1 MIDPNQVCYHCM
13 QVHDS
18 QPSVCP
24 HCHSPCTFKQ
34 DNIRAMPIK
43 TILNGRYLIGNMLG
57 CGGYGVTYLA
67 LDLQLD
73 QRVVVKEYMP
83 SNDCTREN
91 DRLTL
96 SCVNP
101 EPFTYGLKHFHIE
114 VEALKA
120 LHGIPEVCQCVDSF
134 DANNTAYYVMPFL
147 EGMDLLRYLSS
158 QKNSRISYK
167 EMLVLL
173 MPVVVGLA
181 KVHALGILHRDIS
194 PDNIYICD
202 GKDGDGISAKLID
215 FGSARAAYS
224 NISVSFTPLLKMR
237 YAPIEQFTNSRK
249 GENQGTWSDVY
260 AFGATMYRCLLG
272 KPPIS
277 AQERI
282 TGSSLLSPADSSAKC
297 TPQQQA
303 VIFKA
308 MALQPTERF
317 TTMLEFAGALISVL
331 PIAEQTAMFAKYPN
345 IKPGKIPDQKPM
357 QNVVKPESALQLKS
371 THKAPFYAML
381 LDLAIFQGLPAL
393 LACITGS
400 WEYLLYGFS
409 IGVLLN
415 TALQISDFHASPGE
429 ILLRQRLISQ
439 KKDGFSVGGLL
450 LRNAFALF
458 PPMAATSLAMNL
470 SGRWNRSL
478 PDQLCGYELVDKDDV
493 PQRARLKEA
502 WALQM
507 LEGCY
512 AGMIVPLDEGG
523 CILGR
528 DAGKC
533 NLVFPPNT
541 TGVSRIHCAIGITP
555 EGLVSIE
562 DWGGLEGVVLESTGK
577 PIPQSAQYVLHD
589 GEQFRIGREKMML
602 IKRSKNSQ

>member
-67 LDLQLD
+67 LDLQRN

-83 SNDCTREN
+83 NNDCARES

-96 SCVNP
+96 NCVNA
-101 EPFTYGLKHFHIE
+101 EPFAYGLKHFHIE
-114 VEALKA
+114 VEAIKT

-147 EGMDLLRYLSS
+147 EGMDLLRYLSR

-194 PDNIYICD
+194 PDNIYVCD
-202 GKDGDGISAKLID
+202 AKDGGVSTAKLID

-237 YAPIEQFTNSRK
+237 YAPI
-249 GENQGTWSDVY
+249 
-260 AFGATMYRCLLG
+260 GATMYRCLLG

-282 TGSSLLSPADSSAKC
+282 TGSSLLSLVDNQAKC
-297 TPQQQA
+297 TPAQQA
-303 VIFKA
+303 VILKA
-308 MALQPTERF
+308 MALEPAERY
-317 TTMLEFAGALISVL
+317 TTMLDFANALISVL
-331 PIAEQTAMFAKYPN
+331 PTSEQTAMYAKYPN
-345 IKPGKIPDQKPM
+345 IKPGKTPNQESSRD
-357 QNVVKPESALQLKS
+357 VVKPKPELPPKVIR
-371 THKAPFYAML
+371 KAPFYAML
-381 LDLAIFQGLPAL
+381 LDLAIFQGVPAL
-393 LACITGS
+393 LACATGS
-400 WEYLLYGFS
+400 WEYLLYGFFV
-409 IGVLLN
+409 GLLLN
-415 TALQISDFHASPGE
+415 TALQISDFHASLGE
-429 ILLRQRLISQ
+429 ILLRQRLVSQ

-458 PPMAATSLAMNL
+458 PPMAATSLTMNL

-478 PDQLCGYELVDKDDV
+478 PDQLCGYELVDKDNV
-493 PQRARLKEA
+493 PQSESLKEA

-512 AGMIVPLDEGG
+512 AGMIVPLDDGG

-528 DAGKC
+528 DAEKC

-541 TGVSRIHCAIGITP
+541 AGVSRIHCAIGITP

-602 IKRSKNSQ
+602 IKRSKNTQ